1 MSFIGYLFY
10 TSFLLACGL
19 PFDFFNNVLQNEK
32 FFQFWLS
39 LTYRY
44 FHSYHI
50 AICFQFVQLSFVFF
64 FLCSA
69 FCWNNWIFCVIT
81 FYLNIGLLSIL
92 FLLLF
97 LLLYDSHFTFLTCY
111 SWRDYI
117 WDTENAK
124 KKKSLFRDFLLLL
137 KVDPSEGEVAIIL
150 LSEGASQPGDW
161 SLAMGWETV

>member
-39 LTYRY
+39 LIYRY

-50 AICFQFVQLSFVFF
+50 AICFQFVQLSC
-64 FLCSA
+64 FLFPL
-69 FCWNNWIFCVIT
+69 FCLLLEQLNILCDYILFKYWFIIYTIFIVVLVALWFT
-81 FYLNIGLLSIL
+81 FYIFNMLQLKGLHLR
-92 FLLLF
+92 
-97 LLLYDSHFTFLTCY
+97 YRKCK
-111 SWRDYI
+111 
-117 WDTENAK
+117 K

-137 KVDPSEGEVAIIL
+137 KVDPSEGEVAIIP